1 MSGDAS
7 SDVPGAGGEEAG
19 GISPASLSAPSEGSG
34 SNWPPT
40 NRYGAR
46 AVPLAND
53 ARGVV
58 ARSIEAL
65 ASLPAD
71 LPPAAVVG
79 GLAVMVRLYEAH
91 RVTTD
96 FDQVSAGADLTVTR
110 LVALGAE
117 RTRNGVRLPEHQVR
131 LDLLDANQDLVEL
144 EELTVT
150 DELEARAVNL
160 AMAWR
165 YALDTA
171 VPTRILAVEAGAS
184 GTAGPAVVA
193 RVEIP
198 VAVAGALVA
207 MKLLAARSPRRAEL
221 KVASDIYDAWRLIR
235 AWGPTVVA
243 EDLARAPLALV
254 DATIEHLRDLF
265 GDDVERTGRHLASA
279 SAPGVEAITIEDLEQ
294 ALAVVDALAPF
305 TRWDPST

>member
-1 MSGDAS
+1 MRPGCPVSGEATT
-7 SDVPGAGGEEAG
+7 GAA
-19 GISPASLSAPSEGSG
+19 A
-34 SNWPPT
+34 WPPV

-46 AVPLAND
+46 VVPLAND
-53 ARGVV
+53 ARGIV

-65 ASLPAD
+65 ASLPDD

-91 RVTTD
+91 RVTAD
-96 FDQVSAGADLTVTR
+96 FDQVSAGADLTITR

-117 RTRNGVRLPEHQVR
+117 RTRNGVHLPDHHVR
-131 LDLLDANQDLVEL
+131 LDLLDANQDLAEL
-144 EELTVT
+144 EGVPVT
-150 DELEARAVNL
+150 DQVEARAVNL

-165 YALDTA
+165 YSLETA
-171 VPTRILAVEAGAS
+171 VPTRILAVEAS
-184 GTAGPAVVA
+184 GPAAAEPTVVA

-207 MKLLAARSPRRAEL
+207 MKVLAARSPQRAAV

-243 EDLARAPLALV
+243 EDLARAPLSLI
-254 DATIEHLRDLF
+254 DATVQHLRDLF
-265 GDDVERTGRHLASA
+265 GEDVERTARHLASA
-279 SAPGVEAITIEDLEQ
+279 SVPGVEAITIDDLEQ

-305 TRWDPST
+305 TRWDSSG